1 MYDISPEL
9 PAYVIDYLSYR
20 YFTLFIFRQVKAG
33 GQEGF
38 STEIKGKKDVKYETG
53 SHWQS

>member
-9 PAYVIDYLSYR
+9 PAYVIDNLSYR

-53 SHWQS
+53 SH